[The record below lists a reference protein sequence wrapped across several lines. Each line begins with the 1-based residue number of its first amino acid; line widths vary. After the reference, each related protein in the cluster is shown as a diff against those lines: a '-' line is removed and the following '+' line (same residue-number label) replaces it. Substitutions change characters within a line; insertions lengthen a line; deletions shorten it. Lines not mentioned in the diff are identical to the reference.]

1 MAWQPKG
8 NIKGPAGP
16 AGVAGPTGA
25 TGAQGPPGTTG
36 AQGPPGGAG
45 AQGAAGPAGAT
56 GPAGTRGS
64 IWLTGAG
71 APTTPVGLLPGD
83 MYLDT
88 TTGDIY
94 QIDSPTRAGEKQA
107 PRWKKV
113 MGEGAQ

>member
-16 AGVAGPTGA
+16 QGVAGPTGN
-25 TGAQGPPGTTG
+25 TGP
-36 AQGPPGGAG
+36 
-45 AQGAAGPAGAT
+45 QGAVGPAGATGPPGAQGVQGATGST

-71 APTTPVGLLPGD
+71 PPASPAGLLPGD

-88 TTGDIY
+88 TSGDIY
-94 QIDSPTRAGEKQA
+94 QIDSPTREAQSAGKQ

-113 MGEGAQ
+113 MGEGAE